1 MEFCWKHK
9 QPIPSQIFFMQTL
22 KSLVQFGLLYLILIV
37 GALSCTRNALTG
49 KKQLTIIP
57 EGEIQ
62 SLASGQYKDFL
73 KAHPVVAGQQNA
85 QLAMVKRVGERITQA
100 VNRYYAGK
108 NMSGVLTG
116 YKWEYNLVDDATVNA
131 WCMPGGK
138 IVVYTGLLP
147 IAVNENALAV
157 VMGHEVSH
165 ALLQH
170 GNQRMSSSMLQQFGG
185 ITLAVALS
193 SKPAQTQNLFLQA
206 YGIGSEV
213 GVMLPFSRKHELEAD
228 RYGLIWAAMAG
239 YDPNEALAFWDR
251 MEKASGGNQVPD
263 FLRTHPTDAVRKE
276 KIKSYLPEALT
287 YKGK

>member
-1 MEFCWKHK
+1 
-9 QPIPSQIFFMQTL
+9 MQTP
-22 KSLVQFGLLYLILIV
+22 KRFVQQGIIFLVFIFIGI
-37 GALSCTRNALTG
+37 SCTRNALTG
-49 KKQLTIIP
+49 KKQLTILP
-57 EGEIQ
+57 EAEVQ
-62 SLASGQYKDFL
+62 SLASAQYVDFL
-73 KAHPVVAGQQNA
+73 KKHPVVPVQNSSQA
-85 QLAMVKRVGERITQA
+85 AIVKRVGERITAA

-108 NMSGVLTG
+108 NVSNVLNG
-116 YKWEYNLVDDATVNA
+116 YKWEYNLVNDAAVNA

-147 IAVNENALAV
+147 VTMNENALAV

-170 GNQRMSSSMLQQFGG
+170 GNQRMSGSMLQQFGG
-185 ITLAVALS
+185 ITLALALS
-193 SKPAQTQNLFLQA
+193 TKPAQTQELFLQA

-239 YDPNEALAFWDR
+239 YDPEEALAFWDR
-251 MEKASGGNQVPD
+251 MEKASGGQQVPD

-276 KIKSYLPEALT
+276 KIKASLPEALS

>member
-1 MEFCWKHK
+1 MEFCWNDT

-22 KSLVQFGLLYLILIV
+22 KTLVQTGLLYLILII
-37 GALSCTRNALTG
+37 GTLSCTRNALTG
-49 KKQLTIIP
+49 KKQLTILP
-57 EGEIQ
+57 EAEIQ

-73 KAHPVVAGQQNA
+73 KTHPLVAGQQNA
-85 QLAMVKRVGERITQA
+85 QVAMVKCVGERITQA

-108 NMSGVLTG
+108 NMSSVLNG

-147 IAVNENALAV
+147 ISMNENALAV

-228 RYGLIWAAMAG
+228 RYGLIWASMAG

>member
-1 MEFCWKHK
+1 
-9 QPIPSQIFFMQTL
+9 MQTL
-22 KSLVQFGLLYLILIV
+22 KSLVQTGLLYLILII
-37 GALSCTRNALTG
+37 GTLSCTRNALTG
-49 KKQLTIIP
+49 KKQLTILP
-57 EGEIQ
+57 EAEIQ

-73 KAHPVVAGQQNA
+73 KTHPLVAGQQNA
-85 QLAMVKRVGERITQA
+85 QVAMVKRVGERITQA

-108 NMSGVLTG
+108 NMSSVLNG

-147 IAVNENALAV
+147 ISMNENALAV

>member
-1 MEFCWKHK
+1 MEFCWNDT

-22 KSLVQFGLLYLILIV
+22 KSLVQTGLLYLILII
-37 GALSCTRNALTG
+37 GTLSCTRNALTG
-49 KKQLTIIP
+49 KKQLTILP
-57 EGEIQ
+57 EAEIQ

-73 KAHPVVAGQQNA
+73 KTHPLVAGQQNA
-85 QLAMVKRVGERITQA
+85 QVAMVKRVGERITQA

-108 NMSGVLTG
+108 NMSSVLTG

-147 IAVNENALAV
+147 ISMNENALAV
-157 VMGHEVSH
+157 VTGHEVSH

-193 SKPAQTQNLFLQA
+193 SKPVQTQNLFLQA